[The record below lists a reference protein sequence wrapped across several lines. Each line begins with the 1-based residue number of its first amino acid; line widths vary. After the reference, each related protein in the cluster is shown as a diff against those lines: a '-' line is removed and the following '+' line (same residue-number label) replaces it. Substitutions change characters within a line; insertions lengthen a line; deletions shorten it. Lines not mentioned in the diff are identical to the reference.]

1 MFRATRFNDFEPAE
15 PNQETS
21 MTTMPPT
28 VAGLPHVI
36 HRSETELPFVN
47 FMDGLAVQLLQVD
60 IEAGLW
66 VVRARFAPGLTLP
79 RHKHTGEVFAL
90 TFSGSWKYLE
100 YPEINTAG
108 SYLFEPSGSIH
119 TLHAPATNTEATEAW
134 FAIRGAN
141 LNLNEAGEVESV
153 WDAGFILDTYLALC
167 KEAGHPAPNV
177 IGI

>member
-1 MFRATRFNDFEPAE
+1 
-15 PNQETS
+15 

-119 TLHAPATNTEATEAW
+119 TLHAPAANTETTEAW